1 MAKLLWASKDR
12 YTDSGQRLE
21 LTHPDGTVE
30 TFIVECVKLAHP
42 RKDQVMKSE
51 FGVRVIERSRPLLNG
66 KTRRPIKPRSKYW
79 TLNQSFQ
86 DGGNDTLGGFNTGQS
101 ITILDRRKFTALMTD
116 LEAKGFKV
124 VQTY

>member
-1 MAKLLWASKDR
+1 MAKRLWACKDR

-21 LTHPDGTVE
+21 LTHADGTVE
-30 TFIVECVKLAHP
+30 TFIIECVKLAHP
-42 RKDQVMKSE
+42 RKDQVMKTE

-101 ITILDRRKFTALMTD
+101 ITILDRRKFNALMTD
-116 LEAKGFKV
+116 LESKGFKV